1 MLAFKGVMRKRIMIV
16 KKERCNPLGCGGYLC
31 MRVCPSNRAGNDCIV
46 KDTDGKVKVNEEFV
60 IDACKID
67 VKKCPYDALQ
77 LINLPEALDK
87 NPIHRYPP
95 NGFALFNLPIPVFGK
110 VTGIMGRNGI
120 GKSTALKV
128 LAGLLKPNMG
138 KVDKEATD
146 EELIAY
152 FKGTAGHNFFEKK
165 RKGEIKVA
173 YKPQQVDVIPKQ
185 FKGKVIE
192 LLESA
197 DEKKELKKLIP
208 LLDLDIILDRNL
220 DQISGG
226 ELQRVAIAVT
236 ALKKANVYFFDEP
249 TSYLDI
255 KQRIKVSRFIRSLAT
270 PETAILVVEHDIII
284 LDYLADQ
291 VHVMYGEEGAYGIVS
306 GIKAA
311 KAGMNS
317 YLEGYLK
324 EENTRFRNQEIKFF
338 VRPQTS
344 GSQKQVLASW
354 DAFSHALGA
363 FKLSTEKGEI
373 HTKEIIG
380 IVGENGIGKT
390 TFVKI
395 VAGEIPVLT
404 TLENLRVSYKP
415 QYLEASGAV
424 VHEFLEEAFSKYE
437 NQLIVPLNID
447 GLKEQHLNEL
457 SGGELQR
464 VMIAKCLAQEADL
477 YLLDEPSAYL
487 DVEQR
492 LQLSKIIRDLLEF
505 REKSAIIVDHDL
517 LFVDYLSDKLL
528 VFDGKPAIEGLV
540 KGPFT
545 ISNGMNHFLGDL
557 QITMRR
563 DPENNRPRINKMDSQ
578 LDRKQKASGGLY
590 TG

>member
-1 MLAFKGVMRKRIMIV
+1 MIV

-31 MRVCPSNRAGNDCIV
+31 MRVCPSNRAGNACIV
-46 KDTDGKVKVNEEFV
+46 EDTDGKVKVNEEFV

-67 VKKCPYDALQ
+67 VKKCPYGALQ
-77 LINLPEALDK
+77 LINLPEALNED
-87 NPIHRYPP
+87 PIHRYPP
-95 NGFALFNLPIPVFGK
+95 NGFALFNLPMPTFGK

-146 EELIAY
+146 EELIGY
-152 FKGTAGHNFFEKK
+152 FKGTTGHNFFDKK
-165 RKGEIKVA
+165 KKGEIKVA
-173 YKPQQVDVIPKQ
+173 YKPQQVDTIPKQ
-185 FKGKVIE
+185 FKGKVLE
-192 LLESA
+192 LLKSV
-197 DEKKELKKLIP
+197 DEKGELSKLIL
-208 LLDLDIILDRNL
+208 LLDLDLILDHNL
-220 DQISGG
+220 DQVSGG
-226 ELQRVAIAVT
+226 ELQRVAIAAT

-270 PETAILVVEHDIII
+270 PDTAVLVVEHDIII

-291 VHVMYGEEGAYGIVS
+291 IHVMYGEEGAYGIVS

-317 YLEGYLK
+317 YLEGYLR
-324 EENTRFRNQEIKFF
+324 EENTRFRSQEIKFF
-338 VRPQTS
+338 TRPQTS
-344 GSQKQVLASW
+344 GSQRQVLAWW
-354 DAFSHALGA
+354 DSFDHKLGS
-363 FKLSTEKGEI
+363 FKLSSEKGEI
-373 HTKEIIG
+373 HSKEIVG

-395 VAGEIPVLT
+395 VSGEIPILT
-404 TLENLRVSYKP
+404 SMEGLRVSYKP
-415 QYLEASGAV
+415 QYLEATSAV
-424 VHEFLEEAFSKYE
+424 VHEFLVEVFSKYE

-447 GLKEQHLNEL
+447 GLKEQRLSEL

-464 VMIAKCLAQEADL
+464 VMIAKCLGTEADL

-492 LQLSKIIRDLLEF
+492 LQLCKIIRDLLEF

-517 LFVDYLSDKLL
+517 LFVDYLSDKIL
-528 VFDGKPAIEGLV
+528 VFDGKPAIEGVV

-545 ISNGMNHFLGDL
+545 IANGMNHFLGDL

-563 DPENNRPRINKMDSQ
+563 DQENNRPRINKIDSQ
-578 LDRKQKASGGLY
+578 LDREQKSSGNLY

>member
-1 MLAFKGVMRKRIMIV
+1 MIV
-16 KKERCNPLGCGGYLC
+16 KKERCNPIGCGGYLC
-31 MRVCPSNRAGNDCIV
+31 IRVCPSNRAGNPCIV
-46 KDTDGKVKVNEEFV
+46 EDTDGKVKVNEEFV
-60 IDACKID
+60 IEACSID
-67 VKKCPYDALQ
+67 VKKCPYNALQ
-77 LINLPEALDK
+77 LLNLPQALDED
-87 NPIHRYPP
+87 PIHRYLP
-95 NGFALFNLPIPVFGK
+95 NGFALFNLPMPTFGK

-120 GKSTALKV
+120 GKSTALKI
-128 LAGLLKPNMG
+128 LAGLLRPNMG
-138 KVDKEATD
+138 KEGKEATD

-165 RKGEIKVA
+165 KNGEIKVA

-185 FKGKVIE
+185 FKGKVSE
-192 LLESA
+192 LLKSV
-197 DEKKELKKLIP
+197 DEKGELEKLIP
-208 LLDLDIILDRNL
+208 LLDLDIILDRNV
-220 DQISGG
+220 DQVSGG
-226 ELQRVAIAVT
+226 ELQRVAIAAT

-255 KQRIKVSRFIRSLAT
+255 KQRIKISRFIRNLAT
-270 PETAILVVEHDIII
+270 PDTAVLVVEHDIII

-311 KAGMNS
+311 KVGMNS

-324 EENTRFRNQEIKFF
+324 EENTRFRNHPIKFF
-338 VRPQTS
+338 TRPETS
-344 GSQKQVLASW
+344 GSSRDILASW
-354 DAFSHALGA
+354 SSFEHALGS
-363 FKLSTEKGEI
+363 FKLSSQKGEL
-373 HTKEIIG
+373 HAKEIVG

-395 VAGEIPVLT
+395 IAGEIPILQNM
-404 TLENLRVSYKP
+404 EGLRISYKP
-415 QYLEASGAV
+415 QYLDASDAV
-424 VHEFLEEAFSKYE
+424 VHEFLAEAFSKYE
-437 NQLIVPLNID
+437 NQLITPLRIED
-447 GLKEQHLNEL
+447 LKEQRLNEL

-464 VMIAKCLAQEADL
+464 VMIAKCLGQEADV

-528 VFDGKPAIEGLV
+528 VFDGRPAIEGV
-540 KGPFT
+540 VEGPFK
-545 ISNGMNHFLGDL
+545 IAEGMNQFLGDL

-563 DPENNRPRINKMDSQ
+563 DPENNRPRINKIDSQ
-578 LDRKQKASGGLY
+578 LDREQKSSGKLY

>member
-1 MLAFKGVMRKRIMIV
+1 MIV
-16 KKERCNPLGCGGYLC
+16 KKEKCNPLGCGGYLC
-31 MRVCPSNRAGNDCIV
+31 MRVCPSNRAGNECIV
-46 KDTDGKVKVNEEFV
+46 KDTDGKVRVNEAFV

-67 VKKCPYDALQ
+67 VKKCPYGALQ

-87 NPIHRYPP
+87 DPIHRYPP
-95 NGFALFNLPIPVFGK
+95 NGFALFNLPIPTFGK

-138 KVDKEATD
+138 EVGKEATD

-152 FKGTAGHNFFEKK
+152 FKGSTGHNFFEKK
-165 RKGEIKVA
+165 RKGEIQVA

-192 LLESA
+192 LLKSV
-197 DEKKELKKLIP
+197 DEKKELQKLIP

-226 ELQRVAIAVT
+226 ELQRVAIAAT

-270 PETAILVVEHDIII
+270 PDTAVLVVEHDIIV

-291 VHVMYGEEGAYGIVS
+291 IHVMYGEEGAYGIVS

-324 EENTRFRNQEIKFF
+324 EENTRFRNHEIKFF
-338 VRPQTS
+338 VRLETR
-344 GSQKQVLASW
+344 GSQRTVLANW
-354 DAFSHALGA
+354 NAFSHQLGS
-363 FKLSTEKGEI
+363 FKLSSAAGEI
-373 HTKEIIG
+373 HTKEIVG

-395 VAGEIPVLT
+395 IAGEIPILT
-404 TLENLRVSYKP
+404 NLEGLRVSYKP
-415 QYLEASGAV
+415 QYLEATDAI
-424 VHEFLEEAFSKYE
+424 VHDFLQEAFSKHE
-437 NQLIVPLNID
+437 NQLIAPLNID
-447 GLKEQHLNEL
+447 TLKEQRLNEL

-464 VMIAKCLAQEADL
+464 VMIAKCLSEEADL

-505 REKSAIIVDHDL
+505 KEKSAIIVDHDL

-528 VFDGKPAIEGLV
+528 VFDGKPAMEGTA

-545 ISNGMNHFLGDL
+545 VANGMNHFLGDL

-563 DPENNRPRINKMDSQ
+563 DPENNRPRINKIDSQ
-578 LDRKQKASGGLY
+578 LDREQKSSGGLY